1 MIFYGHPK
9 KVAIFLCTVLN
20 EGYRMKLK
28 TLPLLISTLIAAQA
42 FAATDEVIV
51 TGTYSPVTSEQLA
64 SSVTV
69 ISQEQLAAL
78 SSHSLV
84 DALRQVPSIWV
95 EEQGG
100 PGGLTAIALRGAEA
114 NHTLVL
120 LDGVQL
126 NDPTNTRGGAF
137 DVNNINIDSVKRI
150 EIIRGAQSA
159 IYGSDALAGVIHIIT
174 VEPTKTAQTNLSVA
188 AGEDGYKTAS
198 ITSTGSVNDVGYAV
212 KLQSKDAGEPIEGS
226 SAENKEALVK
236 LDWKHDAH
244 TLDFSYRYFDGEK
257 TTFPEQ
263 SGGSLFAQ
271 LRELDRSDFTDQN
284 AALAWQWQINNL
296 WRSKLQA
303 SWFNRQENLTSP
315 GILPFDAV
323 PANGAETD
331 FTRENFSWVNTVG
344 NEKSVWAN
352 IGAERKQESGDSKG
366 YLDYG
371 FKIPTDFSLDRK
383 IDSAF
388 ANINAYLN
396 ENLLVQASVRS
407 DDAENMKPKES
418 TQIGAR
424 YQITENL
431 SWFANR
437 GKGFKLPSF
446 LALGHPLVGN
456 KNLRPE
462 RSTTRDTGFEWAA
475 NNTRVN
481 LSFFKN
487 TYLDLIDFD
496 SELFTN
502 VNRSRVDTQGAEV
515 EVNWH
520 SQDNQWQLGAH
531 ASYADIDAEN
541 PLLGRPQVK
550 AGATA
555 TYNLNEQW
563 QFNANYI
570 WVDDRLA
577 ASRYTGDTVI
587 ETLDKYNRIDL
598 GAKWKINSQLTVN
611 FSVENLADNDYMND
625 IGFPAIGRTGFISA
639 NYQF

>member
-1 MIFYGHPK
+1 
-9 KVAIFLCTVLN
+9 
-20 EGYRMKLK
+20 MKFK
-28 TLPLLISTLIAAQA
+28 TLSVLISTLIAAQT
-42 FAATDEVIV
+42 FANTEEVIV

-69 ISQEQLAAL
+69 INKEQLAAL
-78 SSHSLV
+78 SNHSLV

-174 VEPTKTAQTNLSVA
+174 VEATETAQQNLSVSV
-188 AGEDGYKTAS
+188 GEDGYKTAGL
-198 ITSTGSVNDVGYAV
+198 TATGTAGNVGYAIKV
-212 KLQSKDAGEPIEGS
+212 QGKDAGEPIEGS

-236 LDWKHDAH
+236 LNWKQDVHN
-244 TLDFSYRYFDGEK
+244 LDFSYRYFDGEK

-271 LRELDRSDFTDQN
+271 NRDLDRSDFTDQN
-284 AALAWQWQINNL
+284 AALAWQWQVNDV

-303 SWFNRQENLTSP
+303 AWFNRKENLTSP
-315 GILPFDAV
+315 GIEPYDAV
-323 PANGAETD
+323 PANGADTD
-331 FTRENFSWVNTVG
+331 FTRTNFSWTNTIG
-344 NEKSVWAN
+344 NEKSVWGN
-352 IGAERKQESGDSKG
+352 IGVETKHESGDSVG
-366 YLDYG
+366 YLDFG
-371 FKIPTDFSLDRK
+371 FKMPTDFSLDRK
-383 IDSAF
+383 IDSVF
-388 ANINAYLN
+388 ANINAYFN
-396 ENLLVQASVRS
+396 EDFLVQASVRS

-418 TQIGAR
+418 TQVGVR
-424 YQITENL
+424 YQITNDL
-431 SWFANR
+431 IWFANT

-475 NNTRVN
+475 NNTSVN

-502 VNRSRVDTQGAEV
+502 VNRSRVDTQGAEI
-515 EVNWH
+515 EIHWH
-520 SQDNQWQLGAH
+520 TQDNQWQLGAH

-541 PLLGRPQVK
+541 PLMGRPQVK
-550 AGATA
+550 AGASA
-555 TYNLNEQW
+555 TYVLNDNW
-563 QFNANYI
+563 QFNANYV

-587 ETLDKYNRIDL
+587 ETLDKYNRFDV
-598 GAKWKINSQLTVN
+598 GTKWTVNSQLTIN
-611 FSVENLADNDYMND
+611 LSLENITDEDYMND
-625 IGFPAIGRTGFISA
+625 IGFPAIGRTGFVGA
-639 NYQF
+639 NFNF

>member
-1 MIFYGHPK
+1 
-9 KVAIFLCTVLN
+9 
-20 EGYRMKLK
+20 MKLK
-28 TLPLLISTLIAAQA
+28 TLPLLISTLIATQV
-42 FAATDEVIV
+42 FAATDEVVV

-137 DVNNINIDSVKRI
+137 DVNNINIDSIKRI

-174 VEPTKTAQTNLSVA
+174 VEATETAQQNLSVA
-188 AGEDGYKTAS
+188 VGEDGYKTAS
-198 ITSTGSVNDVGYAV
+198 LTATGTAGNLGYAV
-212 KLQSKDAGEPIEGS
+212 KVQGKDAGEPIEGS

-236 LDWKHDAH
+236 LNWKQDAH
-244 TLDFSYRYFDGEK
+244 NLDFSYRYLDGEK

-271 LRELDRSDFTDQN
+271 LRDLDQSEFTDQN
-284 AALAWQWQINNL
+284 AALAWQWQVNDF
-296 WRSKLQA
+296 WRSKLQGA
-303 SWFNRQENLTSP
+303 WFNRQENLTSP
-315 GILPFDAV
+315 GIVPFDAV
-323 PANGAETD
+323 PANGADTD
-331 FTRENFSWVNTVG
+331 FTRTNFSWTNTLG
-344 NEKSVWAN
+344 NEKSVWGN
-352 IGAERKQESGDSKG
+352 IGVETKHESGDSVG
-366 YLDYG
+366 YLDFG
-371 FKIPTDFSLDRK
+371 FKMPTDFSLDRR
-383 IDSAF
+383 IDSVF
-388 ANINAYLN
+388 VNINGYIN
-396 ENLLVQASVRS
+396 EDLLVQASARR
-407 DDAENMKPKES
+407 DDAENLAPKDS
-418 TQIGAR
+418 VQGGVR
-424 YQITENL
+424 YQINDNL
-431 SWFANR
+431 SWFANA
-437 GKGFKLPSF
+437 GQGFKLPSF

-456 KNLRPE
+456 KNLKPE
-462 RSTTRDTGFEWAA
+462 RATTRDTGLEWSA
-475 NNTRVN
+475 NNTSINFSVFR
-481 LSFFKN
+481 N

-496 SELFTN
+496 AELFTN
-502 VNRSRVDTQGAEV
+502 VNRNQVDTRGV
-515 EVNWH
+515 ETEIHWH

-541 PLLGRPQVK
+541 PLMGRPQVK

-555 TYNLNEQW
+555 TYNLNDSW
-563 QFNANYI
+563 QFNANYL

-577 ASRYTGDTVI
+577 ASRYTGDTVV
-587 ETLDKYNRIDL
+587 ETLDKYNRFDL
-598 GAKWKINSQLTVN
+598 GAKWTVNSQLTIN
-611 FSVENLADNDYMND
+611 LSIENITDEDYMND
-625 IGFPAIGRTGFISA
+625 IGFPAIGRTGFVGA
-639 NYQF
+639 NFSF